1 MVTPA
6 NEEQLSQ
13 CLALC
18 HQENVPIFV
27 LGRGSNVLVSDA
39 GFRGVV
45 IRIGSDFQNVE
56 FEENMVMA
64 QSGILLSKLS
74 RLLLERE
81 LAGFEFASGIPGTL
95 GGAIYMNAGAY
106 GGEMKDLL
114 MEVTAMDENGT
125 CGACQR
131 TSWSWDIGPVFFRAS
146 RGWLSGRF
154 CGWRAAKGRR
164 FKRGS
169 SCSMSRGGVSS
180 P

>member
-1 MVTPA
+1 MDHQDLAARLGEIFPQERILRDVLLSQYTTFQIGGPADFMVTPA
-6 NEEQLSQ
+6 NEEQLSE
-13 CLALC
+13 CLTLC
-18 HQENVPIFV
+18 RQEGTPIFV
-27 LGRGSNVLVSDA
+27 LGRGSNVLVGDA

-45 IRIGSDFQNVE
+45 IRIGADFQGVE

-114 MEVTAMDENGT
+114 
-125 CGACQR
+125 
-131 TSWSWDIGPVFFRAS
+131 W
-146 RGWLSGRF
+146 
-154 CGWRAAKGRR
+154 K
-164 FKRGS
+164 
-169 SCSMSRGGVSS
+169 
-180 P
+180 

>member
-1 MVTPA
+1 MNHRDLAARLREIFPEERILRDVLLSQYTTFQIGGPADFMVTPA

-81 LAGFEFASGIPGTL
+81 LAGLNLPPGFP
-95 GGAIYMNAGAY
+95 G
-106 GGEMKDLL
+106 
-114 MEVTAMDENGT
+114 
-125 CGACQR
+125 
-131 TSWSWDIGPVFFRAS
+131 
-146 RGWLSGRF
+146 LS
-154 CGWRAAKGRR
+154 AAP
-164 FKRGS
+164 S
-169 SCSMSRGGVSS
+169 T
-180 P
+180 